1 MRISTHQIHQSG
13 VDAILDQQSKL
24 LKTQMQ
30 LSTNLRFLSPA
41 DDPTAAAQLIG
52 LNESIAITAQYRS
65 NADAAQARLNLED
78 STLRGVSNALQRA
91 RELAVQA
98 NNATVNAEARNAIA
112 LEIRQIMGEVQGL
125 ANTKDSSGEYIF
137 GGFQSQTRP
146 FSDNGAGVFTYSGD
160 QGQRQLQIGPSRQVA
175 VGDSGLDVFMKID
188 NAAGTGYQDVFTTLY
203 TLATDLEANSPNS
216 SSITDIDNALD
227 KMLGT
232 QARIGSRLNTLDRE
246 EQINAAFSLQLET
259 TRSTVRDL
267 DVVQA
272 ASDLSRQSAVLEA
285 AQLSFVRIQ
294 GLSLFN
300 FL

>member
-1 MRISTHQIHQSG
+1 MRISTHQIYQSG
-13 VDAILDQQSKL
+13 IDAITNQQSKL
-24 LKTQMQ
+24 SKTQMQ

-41 DDPTAAAQLIG
+41 DDPTAAAQVLG
-52 LNESIAITAQYRS
+52 LNESIAITEQYRS
-65 NADAAQARLNLED
+65 NTGAAQARLNIEE
-78 STLRGVSNALQRA
+78 STLGGVTNALQRA
-91 RELAVQA
+91 RELTVRA
-98 NNATVNAEARNAIA
+98 NNATLNADERNAIA
-112 LEIRQIMGEVQGL
+112 LEVRQIMGEIQGL
-125 ANTKDSSGEYIF
+125 ANTKDPSGEYIF

-175 VGDSGLDVFMKID
+175 ISDSGLDVFMKIG

-216 SSITDIDNALD
+216 NSITEIDNAID
-227 KMLGT
+227 NMLGT
-232 QARIGSRLNTLDRE
+232 QARIGARLNTIDRE
-246 EQINAAFSLQLET
+246 ESVNAAYSIQLEA
-259 TRSTVRDL
+259 TRSSVRDL

-272 ASDLSRQSAVLEA
+272 ASDLNRQSAVLEA